1 MSHAQVAKKI
11 NMLGLFKLVKI
22 SILKKYIVYIYIMV
36 SIKGCRGCQPLMN
49 YNDGLDELG
58 LTSRQKAIK
67 RYLKTD
73 NGKAVHSR
81 ICKKYQQ
88 PYHCDICNRDL
99 LLGQRARHNRTKI
112 HLSNM

>member
-1 MSHAQVAKKI
+1 
-11 NMLGLFKLVKI
+11 
-22 SILKKYIVYIYIMV
+22 MV

-67 RYLKTD
+67 RYSKTD

-88 PYHCDICNRDL
+88 QP
-99 LLGQRARHNRTKI
+99 
-112 HLSNM
+112 

>member
-1 MSHAQVAKKI
+1 
-11 NMLGLFKLVKI
+11 
-22 SILKKYIVYIYIMV
+22 MV

-67 RYLKTD
+67 RYSKTD
-73 NGKAVHSR
+73 NGKVVHSR

-88 PYHCDICNRDL
+88 QP
-99 LLGQRARHNRTKI
+99 
-112 HLSNM
+112 